1 MASHRLLPLHD
12 LDGRRRIILHR
23 PPLLLPKINQN
34 LLAGATHRRQYL
46 VLLRTRGISSLR
58 CGLSLFHASRQGE
71 RGTPFHNINKK
82 CINSI
87 LPYFHHLR
95 IILLFPAAQRW
106 WYFYFDLDDLSRRY
120 INLLPFWFLT
130 STIAYLLGAWLER
143 LAKLRLS
150 LVGALMNFMIWLLIA
165 GEIYHN
171 GFIKKALNL

>member
-1 MASHRLLPLHD
+1 MAPRRLLPLHD
-12 LDGRRRIILHR
+12 LDRRRRVILHR
-23 PPLLLPKINQN
+23 SPLLLPKINQN
-34 LLAGATHRRQYL
+34 LLAGVTHRRQHL
-46 VLLRTRGISSLR
+46 LLLRTRGFSRLR
-58 CGLSLFHASRQGE
+58 CCLSLFHASRQGK
-71 RGTPFHNINKK
+71 RRTLLHNINKK
-82 CINSI
+82 CIDSI

-95 IILLFPAAQRW
+95 ILLLLPVAQRW
-106 WYFYFDLDDLSRRY
+106 RYFYFDLDDLSRRY